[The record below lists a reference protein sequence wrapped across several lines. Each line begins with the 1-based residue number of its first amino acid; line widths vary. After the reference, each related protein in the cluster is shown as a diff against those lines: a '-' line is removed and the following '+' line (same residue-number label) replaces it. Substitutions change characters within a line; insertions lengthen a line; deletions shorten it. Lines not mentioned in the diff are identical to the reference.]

1 MGASQSDLE
10 SFKDPG
16 PAVTEERIL
25 RAIKSHE
32 KAEDV
37 TIVTM
42 EDASGNV
49 KGEGFM
55 SSLVNLKVE
64 AMVDGKKKSYAWV
77 LKSIPRE
84 PNKAIMSM
92 KVKADER
99 EESFF
104 RILLPKLRD
113 FLTSKGVP
121 ELLPTFCPVPYSAWT
136 EDDKVLIMQNLKE
149 EGWRD
154 AINKKAGLDIEH
166 VRAAIKWM
174 ATFHAI
180 TFAFLDGYEGGLDQ
194 AEKDL
199 QIFFWKFGDH
209 LDWEKEIGP
218 FRVHGNNN
226 YREMF
231 KGLEEKNP
239 GKMYVKYLEDLIAK
253 HLDFATAA
261 NKVRDDM
268 KYKLKTICHGDPWFN
283 NMMFKYKDD
292 KQLDGVVFIDFQI
305 AGYVSPALDLVY
317 FMAASTTGELRR
329 KYLPHILTMY
339 HTIFINTVERFG
351 VSVDFSY
358 EELLEDFRKAKLH
371 GLNFALQALPG
382 ILNENPDDIID
393 TEEWMKVMNEEDQE
407 IKDKKMKEIMDQVK
421 STYKAS
427 DAMGERVQDLVDEWI
442 EAGEFLEGLE

>member
-1 MGASQSDLE
+1 MGASQSELE
-10 SFKDPG
+10 SFQDPG

-64 AMVDGKKKSYAWV
+64 AIVDGKKKSYAWV
-77 LKSIPRE
+77 LKSMPRE
-84 PNKAIMSM
+84 PNRAIMSM
-92 KVKADER
+92 KFKADER
-99 EESFF
+99 EENFF
-104 RILLPKLRD
+104 GTLLPKLKD
-113 FLTSKGVP
+113 FLSSKGVP
-121 ELLPTFCPVPYSAWT
+121 ELLPNFCSIPYSAWT

-166 VRAAIKWM
+166 VRAAIKWL

-180 TFAFLDGYEGGLDQ
+180 TYAFLDGYEGGLDK

-199 QIFFWKFGDH
+199 QIFFWKFDTYF
-209 LDWEKEIGP
+209 DWEKEMAP
-218 FRVHGNNN
+218 FRHHGNDSN
-226 YREMF
+226 RAMF
-231 KGLEEKNP
+231 KSLEEKNP
-239 GKMYVKYLEDLIAK
+239 GKNYLKYLEDLIAN
-253 HLDFATAA
+253 HLDMGTADK
-261 NKVRDDM
+261 KVRDDQ

-305 AGYVSPALDLVY
+305 VGYVSPALDLVY
-317 FMAASTTGELRR
+317 FLAASTTGDLRR

-351 VSVDFSY
+351 ISVDFSY
-358 EELLEDFRKAKLH
+358 EDFLEDFRKARLH
-371 GLNFALQALPG
+371 GLNFALQALPS
-382 ILNENPDDIID
+382 ILNENKDDIID
-393 TEEWMKVMNEEDQE
+393 TEDWMKAMNEEDE
-407 IKDKKMKEIMDQVK
+407 EVKNKKMKEIMDQMNA
-421 STYKAS
+421 TYNAS

-442 EAGEFLEGLE
+442 EAGEFCEGLE